1 MSNSNEILDGLNN
14 LLKDVDLEQF
24 TSLLSNLNI
33 NPAETSEKPRT
44 ESKLDL
50 SNLSSLI
57 SNIDLE
63 EVRSLL
69 SGLNFDYLK
78 EFGLLNLKP
87 GSQKNSGIFNIEEL
101 ETALNEITERM
112 QNLNKPK

>member
-1 MSNSNEILDGLNN
+1 VSNNNEILDGLGD
-14 LLKDVDLEQF
+14 LLKNVDLEQF

-33 NPAETSEKPRT
+33 NPKDTVEKPSM
-44 ESKLDL
+44 EPQLDKTTL
-50 SNLSSLI
+50 GSLI

-78 EFGLLNLKP
+78 DLGLVNSNSDYK
-87 GSQKNSGIFNIEEL
+87 KNAGVFNIEEL
-101 ETALNEITERM
+101 EAALYEVTKRM
-112 QNLNKPK
+112 QNFIKTD